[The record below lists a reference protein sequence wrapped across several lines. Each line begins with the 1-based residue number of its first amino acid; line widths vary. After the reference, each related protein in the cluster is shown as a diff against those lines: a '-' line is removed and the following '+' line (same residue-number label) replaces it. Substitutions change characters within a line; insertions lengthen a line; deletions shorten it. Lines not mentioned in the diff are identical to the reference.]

1 MFNDLLWAL
10 QKPQSWLILSWY
22 DIKQRYKRSTL
33 GPFWVTI
40 STGVLVG
47 MLSILW
53 STIFKLDV
61 KDYLPFFCIG
71 QVVWTY
77 ISMQLTESC
86 TGFTQFEYLIKQ
98 SKISFSSI
106 LLRILS
112 RNLIVFAH
120 NFIIIFIVITFVSPG
135 WSWMALWA
143 ILGFII
149 LTVSLFSMSIIL
161 AILCTRFRDL
171 QMIVQNVLLVSFYFT
186 PIMWK
191 THQLSDKLNYIIN
204 FNPLVHFFN
213 IIRDPMLGVAP
224 NFNSML
230 ISICVTIVIF
240 FVSMVFMRK
249 YCARIAYWL

>member
-1 MFNDLLWAL
+1 
-10 QKPQSWLILSWY
+10 
-22 DIKQRYKRSTL
+22 
-33 GPFWVTI
+33 
-40 STGVLVG
+40 
-47 MLSILW
+47 
-53 STIFKLDV
+53 
-61 KDYLPFFCIG
+61 
-71 QVVWTY
+71 
-77 ISMQLTESC
+77 
-86 TGFTQFEYLIKQ
+86 
-98 SKISFSSI
+98 
-106 LLRILS
+106 
-112 RNLIVFAH
+112 IVFAH